1 MNMTRSLIK
10 QMIWVAVICPLAAL
24 GDQTD
29 ERLNDL
35 FTTLKSNSDA
45 VVQHETIANI
55 WEIWYESGREDVD
68 KLMQQGGEAAQS
80 GELETAEQVFTQVTE
95 IAPEFS
101 EGWNRRATIR
111 YYRHDYPGSL
121 ADIERT
127 LALEPRHFGAVWGRG
142 MILGIQRDFSG
153 AIKAFE
159 RLLEISPFSTDAPQR
174 IELLKQ
180 EMKKS
185 SV

>member
-1 MNMTRSLIK
+1 MINVHLLIK
-10 QMIWVAVICPLAAL
+10 QTLLVAVIYPIAAF

-35 FTTLKSNSDA
+35 FATLQSDGDA
-45 VVQHETIANI
+45 VVQYETISNI
-55 WEIWYESGREDVD
+55 WKIWYESGREDVD
-68 KLMQQGGEAAQS
+68 KLMAEGGKAAQA
-80 GELETAEQVFTQVTE
+80 GELETAEQVFTKVTE

-101 EGWNRRATIR
+101 EGWNRRATVR

-127 LALEPRHFGAVWGRG
+127 LVLEPRHFGAVWGRG
-142 MILGIQRDFSG
+142 MILGLQRNFSK
-153 AIKAFE
+153 AIRAFQ
-159 RLLEISPFSTDAPQR
+159 RLLQISPFSQDAKQR

-180 EMKKS
+180 EMKKD